1 MKPTLALLAV
11 SCAVSGCSGNQS
23 SLAPAG
29 HEAELVAKLFWSM
42 LGGGLVIW
50 ATVVGGALFA
60 ARRRAK
66 PFGVRVGRAV
76 ILGGGIALPLVI
88 LTALLVPGLAMI
100 PALRAPP
107 TEQLRIEVVGE
118 QWWWRVNYLLPGA
131 DPVVSAN
138 EIRLPRGRRVQLL
151 LSSPG
156 VIHSLWIPSLAGK
169 VDMIPGRINQLTVE
183 PTHDR

>member
-100 PALRAPP
+100 PALARAAD
-107 TEQLRIEVVGE
+107 
-118 QWWWRVNYLLPGA
+118 GA
-131 DPVVSAN
+131 AAD
-138 EIRLPRGRRVQLL
+138 
-151 LSSPG
+151 
-156 VIHSLWIPSLAGK
+156 
-169 VDMIPGRINQLTVE
+169 
-183 PTHDR
+183 